1 VDINSAVGRK
11 QGVTDGQLEQLANF
25 EQSESF
31 SSVEKVILRYAEEM
45 TRTPVNVSD
54 ALFAELRSYFNSAQ
68 IVELTAALA
77 LENYRARFQH
87 ALEIPSEGFCDLP
100 ADHPVRRAGRGAV
113 IRASVKPRR
122 I

>member
-1 VDINSAVGRK
+1 MGRK
-11 QGVTDGQLEQLANF
+11 QGITDRQLKQLVNF
-25 EQSESF
+25 EKSTFF
-31 SSVEKVILRYAEEM
+31 SPIEKIILRYAEEM

-54 ALFAELRSYFNSAQ
+54 ALFAELRSRFNPAQ

-100 ADHPVRRAGRGAV
+100 ADHPVRRAGQRAV
-113 IRASVKPRR
+113 AKAAVKSRR
-122 I
+122 V